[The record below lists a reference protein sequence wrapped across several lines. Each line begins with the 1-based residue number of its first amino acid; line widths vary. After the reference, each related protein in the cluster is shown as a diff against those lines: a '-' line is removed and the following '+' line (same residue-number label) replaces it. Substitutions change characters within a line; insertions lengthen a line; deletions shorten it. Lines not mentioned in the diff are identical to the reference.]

1 VHVTSDLRTAAGLH
15 ARTRVTGALGAAVA
29 LASVVLGVQ
38 GRVLLHQC
46 VTADGPLASL
56 GVRLA
61 VLRSAVECPDG
72 TLGLGPAS
80 HGAVLLLSVAAPVV
94 AAHLLLTAAGL
105 GLGVVAR
112 RGLRAAARVA
122 ARLLPGPATAGLPV
136 LAGRVA
142 AVPPALPARVRH
154 DRRHDPARPRR
165 GPPAH

>member
-1 VHVTSDLRTAAGLH
+1 MHVTSDLRTAAGLH
-15 ARTRVTGALGAAVA
+15 ARAPVTGALGAAVA
-29 LASVVLGVQ
+29 VASIVLGAQ

-61 VLRSAVECPDG
+61 VLRSAAECPDG

-122 ARLLPGPATAGLPV
+122 ARLLPVPATTGLP
-136 LAGRVA
+136 
-142 AVPPALPARVRH
+142 AVPTRASAVPTGPPARVRR